1 MSGNGATAAG
11 ALRARTLTWRS
22 RTLTWPRHA
31 YRAFLYLLIGVGAV
45 VSMFPLIW
53 TVMTAGKDIPEMF
66 SYPPTLL
73 PREPHYLDV
82 LTRLFTSYPFGRW
95 LFNSFFITGLTVVGT
110 VLAASLVAYSFA
122 RFKYPGRDLFFVI
135 TLATMMLPTFVTL
148 IPSYQIFFWLG
159 WVNTFKPLIVPAFF
173 GGGAFNIFL
182 MRQFL
187 MTIPTELDE
196 AAEID
201 GANSW
206 TIFWRII
213 VPLTKPAMATMAIL
227 TFVGQW
233 NNFMGPLIYLT
244 SDQNYTAVLGLLVF
258 VNQSVMAQAY
268 SAHRSGEA
276 LDNIMM
282 MASFVT
288 ALPGM
293 ILFFAFQ
300 KQFVRGIVMTGLKG

>member
-1 MSGNGATAAG
+1 MSVSEATAVTGLRFRRLNWPQHAFRALLYVLLGIGATA
-11 ALRARTLTWRS
+11 
-22 RTLTWPRHA
+22 
-31 YRAFLYLLIGVGAV
+31 
-45 VSMFPLIW
+45 SMFPLFW
-53 TVMTAGKDIPEMF
+53 TLMTAAKDIPEMF
-66 SYPPTLL
+66 SYPPSLL
-73 PREPHYLDV
+73 PREPHYLDTLV
-82 LTRLFTSYPFGRW
+82 RLFTGYPFARW
-95 LFNSFFITGLTVVGT
+95 LFNSFFITGLTVVGA
-110 VLAASLVAYSFA
+110 VLSASLVAYSFA

-148 IPSYQIFFWLG
+148 IPSYQIFYWLG
-159 WVNTFKPLIVPAFF
+159 WVNTFNPLIVPSFF

-201 GANSW
+201 GASSW
-206 TIFWRII
+206 VIFWRII

-233 NNFMGPLIYLT
+233 NNFMGPLIYLS

-258 VNQSVMAQAY
+258 VNQSVMANAY
-268 SAHRSGEA
+268 DAHRSGVA
-276 LDNIMM
+276 LDNVMM
-282 MASFVT
+282 MASFLT
-288 ALPGM
+288 ALPGI

-300 KQFVRGIVMTGLKG
+300 KHFVQGIVTTGLKG

>member
-1 MSGNGATAAG
+1 MSANAVTAARVVRPRTLMWPRHVYRAIFYVFLGVGATA
-11 ALRARTLTWRS
+11 
-22 RTLTWPRHA
+22 
-31 YRAFLYLLIGVGAV
+31 
-45 VSMFPLIW
+45 SMFPLFW
-53 TVMTAGKDIPEMF
+53 TIMTAGKDIPEMF
-66 SYPPTLL
+66 SYPPSLL
-73 PREPHYLDV
+73 PREPHYVDV
-82 LTRLFTSYPFGRW
+82 FVQLFTAYPFGRW

-135 TLATMMLPTFVTL
+135 TLATMMLPSFVTL
-148 IPSYQIFFWLG
+148 IPSYQIFYWLG
-159 WVNTFKPLIVPAFF
+159 WVNTFNPLIVPAFL

-182 MRQFL
+182 MRQFML
-187 MTIPTELDE
+187 TIPIDLDE

-206 TIFWRII
+206 VIFWRIM
-213 VPLTKPAMATMAIL
+213 VPLCKPAMATMAIL
-227 TFVGQW
+227 AFVGSW

-258 VNQSVMAQAY
+258 VSNSVMANAY

-282 MASFVT
+282 MASFLT

-300 KQFVRGIVMTGLKG
+300 KHFVRGIVMTGLKG